1 LDNACFIIKSTNTK
15 TIAMLIVE
23 SYSSAV
29 IMCVIT
35 MICWGSWANTMK
47 LTRKGWVFQLYYWDY
62 SIGVVLFSLLLA
74 FTFGSTGTD
83 GRSFINDITQASLKN
98 IGSALLSGIIF
109 NLSNVLLV
117 TVIEIAGMAIA
128 FPIGVG
134 LALVIGVISGF
145 ITNPVG
151 NPFILFGGLASVIVA
166 IVIDGIAYSKIPV
179 DGKKS
184 LIRGIVISIFTGTFM
199 GFFYPILV
207 SSISANL
214 ITPETG
220 KLTPYTAI
228 VLFSVGLFLSSFIW
242 DYYLMKKPVTGRAV
256 SFSDY
261 FKTGTVR
268 DHLLGIGG
276 GLVWCTGFSLMTLA
290 GHQAGTAISYGL
302 GQGATMIAAFWGVF
316 VWKEFKSAPKSV
328 NKLLLAMFLFYFLG
342 LSLLI
347 VAKS

>member
-1 LDNACFIIKSTNTK
+1 MKMTSKS
-15 TIAMLIVE
+15 
-23 SYSSAV
+23 
-29 IMCVIT
+29 
-35 MICWGSWANTMK
+35 
-47 LTRKGWVFQLYYWDY
+47 WVFQLYYWDY
-62 SIGVVLFSLLLA
+62 SIGVVVFSLLLA
-74 FTFGSTGTD
+74 FTFGSRGAE
-83 GRSFINDITQASLKN
+83 GRSFVNDITQANSGNL
-98 IGSALLSGIIF
+98 GAALLAGVIF

-134 LALVIGVISGF
+134 LALVIGVISGY

-151 NPFILFGGLASVIVA
+151 NAFILFCGLASVIVA
-166 IVIDGIAYSKIPV
+166 IVMDGVAYSKIPG
-179 DGKKS
+179 DKKKS
-184 LIRGIVISIFTGTFM
+184 LVKGIAISIFTGIFM

-207 SSISANL
+207 SSISTNL
-214 ITPETG
+214 ATPETG

-228 VLFSVGLFLSSFIW
+228 VMFSLGLFFSSFIW
-242 DYYLMKKPVTGRAV
+242 DFYLMKKPVTSRIV

-302 GQGATMIAAFWGVF
+302 GQCATMIAAFWGVF
-316 VWKEFKSAPKSV
+316 IWKEFEAAPKSV
-328 NKLLLAMFLFYFLG
+328 NKFLLAMFLFYFSG

-347 VAKS
+347 LAKN

>member
-1 LDNACFIIKSTNTK
+1 
-15 TIAMLIVE
+15 MLIIQ
-23 SYSSAV
+23 SYFAAV

-62 SIGVVLFSLLLA
+62 SIGVVLFALLLA
-74 FTFGSTGTD
+74 FTLGSMGTG
-83 GRSFINDITQASLKN
+83 GRSFINDFTQASFRNL
-98 IGSALLSGIIF
+98 SAAVVAGLIF
-109 NLSNVLLV
+109 NLANVLLV

-134 LALVIGVISGF
+134 LALVVGVISGY
-145 ITNPVG
+145 ITNPVD
-151 NPFILFGGLASVIVA
+151 NPLILFGGLACVIAA
-166 IVIDGIAYSKIPV
+166 IVLDGIAYSKIPG

-184 LIRGIVISIFTGTFM
+184 LVWGIAISIFLGTLM

-207 SSISANL
+207 SSISTNL
-214 ITPETG
+214 VVPEAG

-228 VLFSVGLFLSSFIW
+228 VMFSLGLFVSSFIW
-242 DYYLMKKPVTGRAV
+242 DYYLMRKPVRGRPL

-261 FKTGTVR
+261 FKSGSIT
-268 DHLLGIGG
+268 DHALGIAGG
-276 GLVWCTGFSLMTLA
+276 IIWCTGFSLMTLA

-316 VWKEFKSAPKSV
+316 VWKEFKTAPKSV
-328 NKLLLAMFLFYFLG
+328 NKLLLAMFLFYISG

-347 VAKS
+347 VAKSN

>member
-1 LDNACFIIKSTNTK
+1 
-15 TIAMLIVE
+15 MLIVE

-29 IMCVIT
+29 IMCIIT

-47 LTRKGWVFQLYYWDY
+47 LTRKSWVFQLYYWDY
-62 SIGVVLFSLLLA
+62 CIGVVLFSLLLA
-74 FTFGSTGTD
+74 FTFGSTGGQ
-83 GRSFINDITQASLKN
+83 GRSFINDITQATLKN
-98 IGSALLSGIIF
+98 LGAAVLAGVIF

-151 NPFILFGGLASVIVA
+151 NPSILFAGLACVIIA
-166 IVIDGIAYSKIPV
+166 IIIDGIAYSKIPG

-184 LIRGIVISIFTGTFM
+184 LVKGIVISIFVGTFM
-199 GFFYPILV
+199 GFFYPILL
-207 SSISANL
+207 SSISNNL

-228 VLFSVGLFLSSFIW
+228 VMFSLGLFISSFIW
-242 DYYLMKKPVTGRAV
+242 DYYLMRKPVTGRPV
-256 SFSDY
+256 SFNDY
-261 FKTGTVR
+261 FKTGTIK

-290 GHQAGTAISYGL
+290 ANQAGTAISYGL
-302 GQGATMIAAFWGVF
+302 GQGATMIAALWGVF

-328 NKLLLAMFLFYFLG
+328 NKLLLAMFIFYFLG